1 MRDHDPADL
10 DGDGEFDA
18 IDLMILEEQSE
29 RSKKNNNSGCGVFLV
44 LSIITLF
51 SVCVIKKMLV

>member
-1 MRDHDPADL
+1 MQDDDPADL

-18 IDLMILEEQSE
+18 IDMMILEESE
-29 RSKKNNNSGCGVFLV
+29 RSVKKNNSGCGVFLV

-51 SVCVIKKMLV
+51 SVCVIKEMFI

>member
-1 MRDHDPADL
+1 MRDDDLADF

-18 IDLMILEEQSE
+18 IDLMILGESE
-29 RSKKNNNSGCGVFLV
+29 RSIKKNNSGCGVFLV

-51 SVCVIKKMLV
+51 SVCVIKEMFI

>member
-1 MRDHDPADL
+1 MQDDDPADL
-10 DGDGEFDA
+10 DGDGQFDA
-18 IDLMILEEQSE
+18 IDMVILEESE
-29 RSKKNNNSGCGVFLV
+29 RSTKKNNSGCGVFLV

>member
-1 MRDHDPADL
+1 MREDDPADL

-18 IDLMILEEQSE
+18 IDMVILEESE
-29 RSKKNNNSGCGVFLV
+29 RSVKKNNSGCGVFLV

-51 SVCVIKKMLV
+51 SVCVIKKILV

>member
-1 MRDHDPADL
+1 MRDDDPADL

-18 IDLMILEEQSE
+18 IDMVILEESE
-29 RSKKNNNSGCGVFLV
+29 RSVKKNNSGCGVFLV

-51 SVCVIKKMLV
+51 SVCMIKEMFV

>member
-1 MRDHDPADL
+1 MREDDPADL
-10 DGDGEFDA
+10 DGDGEFNA
-18 IDLMILEEQSE
+18 IDMVILDESE
-29 RSKKNNNSGCGVFLV
+29 RSVKKNNSGCGVFLV